1 MYFKNSIEDSVAA
14 ALWSTFKRYRERG
27 QSSKKAE
34 NKNESEDQCL
44 ICLESLNSNKT
55 EKFECQHIFHRNCL
69 EEWFKIERTCPL
81 CRKLLLFNDEF
92 PALM

>member
-1 MYFKNSIEDSVAA
+1 MAA
-14 ALWSTFKRYRERG
+14 ALWSTFKRYRERE
-27 QSSKKAE
+27 QSSKKPTNA
-34 NKNESEDQCL
+34 NESAEEQCL
-44 ICLESLNSNKT
+44 ICFENLSSNKT
-55 EKFECQHIFHRNCL
+55 ESFLCQHTFHRNCL